1 MNLIKLWK
9 IISNSGVSAS
19 LDKQLMRKVVLCN
32 QIGFSIGF
40 ALFIGGTMQ
49 ILSGY
54 HQLAPPMFFMTGLY
68 FLVVVLNYFDYH
80 NLSRIYLNVLPPLLI
95 TFLSGLFLYQDTFF
109 KFALIPV
116 ILVPVLLFGITEQRK
131 MIMGIAW
138 IVFIF
143 LTIDFITP
151 WLPKIS
157 EIKIDSAEAS
167 MNSTINGLI
176 SFFMFSASF
185 IYFQRLNLH
194 AENELTETLRKVQE
208 QKTIIETHNAALQI
222 EKERAETANHAKSQF
237 LAAASHDLRQPTH
250 AMALFVATLRA
261 LILHSELKRPEI
273 EVIVNRLHDS
283 LKNLGQLLTTLL
295 DVSRLDA
302 GVVTTDNRPIALQD
316 ALTSV
321 TNEFAGPARAKG
333 LELVVVPSKLWV
345 QSDPVVLHRV
355 LSNLVS
361 NAVRYTHQGRILIGC
376 RPKQRSVEVQVH
388 DTGIGIAP
396 EQFTKIFQEFYQVHN
411 VVRDREQGLGL
422 GLSIVQRLVALLDA
436 KLHIDSTLGK
446 GSLFALQLPRAAPQ
460 VALSRQSPLPLPAP
474 QQARTVLVIDDDREI
489 LEAVRQLLEAWGHA
503 AILATTLEQAMEEAS
518 RHTDTIS
525 LILSDYRLAENGNG
539 ADAIRAVFT
548 RLARIVP
555 AVIITGDTSPDRIR
569 EANASGFT
577 LLHKPLD
584 PEKLRQLINGC
595 QD

>member
-1 MNLIKLWK
+1 
-9 IISNSGVSAS
+9 
-19 LDKQLMRKVVLCN
+19 
-32 QIGFSIGF
+32 
-40 ALFIGGTMQ
+40 
-49 ILSGY
+49 
-54 HQLAPPMFFMTGLY
+54 
-68 FLVVVLNYFDYH
+68 
-80 NLSRIYLNVLPPLLI
+80 
-95 TFLSGLFLYQDTFF
+95 
-109 KFALIPV
+109 LIPV
-116 ILVPVLLFGITEQRK
+116 ILVPVLLFGITEKRR

-143 LTIDFITP
+143 LMIDVITP
-151 WLPKIS
+151 LLPKIT

-185 IYFQRLNLH
+185 IYFQRLNLN

-208 QKTIIETHNAALQI
+208 QKTIIEKQNAALYV

-261 LILHSELKRPEI
+261 LTVHPELKRAEI
-273 EVIVNRLHDS
+273 EVVVSRLHDS

-302 GVVTTDNRPIALQD
+302 GVIAADKRPIALQD

-321 TNEFAGPARAKG
+321 VNEFAGPALAKG

-361 NAVRYTHQGRILIGC
+361 NAVRYTSQGRILIGC
-376 RPKQRSVEVQVH
+376 RQKQLIVEVQVH

-422 GLSIVQRLVALLDA
+422 GLAIVQRLVDLLDA
-436 KLHIDSTLGK
+436 KLHVHSILGK
-446 GSLFALQLPRAAPQ
+446 GSLFALQLPRVVPLAVPP
-460 VALSRQSPLPLPAP
+460 RQSPLPLPAP
-474 QQARTVLVIDDDREI
+474 QQTRTVLVIDDDREI
-489 LEAVRQLLEAWGHA
+489 LEAVRQLLSAWGHT
-503 AILATTLEQAMEEAS
+503 AILAVTLEQALQEAGEHAS
-518 RHTDTIS
+518 DIS
-525 LILSDYRLAENGNG
+525 LILADYRLAENVNG

-548 RLARIVP
+548 RLARTIP

-584 PEKLRQLINGC
+584 PEQLHQLMNN
-595 QD
+595 